1 MTECREEHYFIRHHQ
16 AGADGKLR
24 IAPLFDFMQDAAAL
38 HADEL
43 GCGLDFLHRNRM
55 LWVLSRIRVAID
67 RMPEIGETIHVLTY
81 PTGTER
87 LFALR
92 QFTITDADG
101 GPLARATSCWLVLKA
116 ETYHPLRPES
126 ALERPLPLNEALPR
140 HFSGLA
146 KLPEVTE
153 PAAPR
158 QEVAVRPSLIDVNR
172 HLNNARYAAFASDVA
187 AELAPGRRIA
197 EIELHFQHAAL
208 SGDRIA
214 SGGQW
219 ETPQT
224 LLIDGLSPD
233 GAVCYYQAR
242 VALA

>member
-1 MTECREEHYFIRHHQ
+1 MTECREERYLVRHHQ
-16 AGADGKLR
+16 AGADGLLR

-67 RMPEIGETIHVLTY
+67 RMPEIGETLRVLTY

-92 QFTITDADG
+92 QFTITDANG
-101 GPLARATSCWLVLKA
+101 GALARATSCWLVLKA
-116 ETYHPLRPES
+116 ESYHPLRPES

-146 KLPEVTE
+146 KLPEVE
-153 PAAPR
+153 R
-158 QEVAVRPSLIDVNR
+158 DVMR
-172 HLNNARYAAFASDVA
+172 MRYLDGMRWRDITRKFYYSSSYVVGDMHRRCKKHL
-187 AELAPGRRIA
+187 
-197 EIELHFQHAAL
+197 AAL
-208 SGDRIA
+208 IRADA
-214 SGGQW
+214 
-219 ETPQT
+219 PK
-224 LLIDGLSPD
+224 
-233 GAVCYYQAR
+233 AR
-242 VALA
+242 